1 MIKPECFRIGCVAFC
16 NTLYGIDETSR
27 PEMFSSGGVL
37 RKGQPVW
44 LKESLTAKR
53 MKTIVPAYVEHLGIV
68 SLDTRFLVD
77 SGHPV
82 EPSRSSKPNQE
93 NHSDDYVTR

>member
-1 MIKPECFRIGCVAFC
+1 MVKPECFKVEYVTSCH
-16 NTLYGIDETSR
+16 TPYGIEETSS
-27 PEMFSSGGVL
+27 PGMLSSGGVL
-37 RKGQPVW
+37 GKGQPVW